1 MLERIVCLL
10 IGYGFG
16 LFQTGYFYGKRN
28 GIDIR
33 KHGSGNAGTTNALR
47 TMGKK
52 AGAIT
57 LLGDCMKAVLAILLV
72 TLIFQKGHPEEIML
86 LKLYAGAG
94 CVLGHNFPF
103 YMNFKGGKGIAA
115 SVGMLLAFDWRLL
128 LLCAVVFFTVFAL
141 SHYVSLCSLLGYFFF
156 VVGVICS
163 GQMGR
168 YDMPAPILHE
178 MYIVAILLMALAFWR
193 HRQNIVRLLNGTEN
207 KFGMKKE
214 K

>member
-72 TLIFQKGHPEEIML
+72 TLIFQKGHPEEMML

-168 YDMPAPILHE
+168 YNMPAPILHE

-193 HRQNIVRLLNGTEN
+193 HRQNIVRLIHGNES
-207 KFGMKKE
+207 KIEFGRK
-214 K
+214 